1 MGSSSIKGQIVYLPD
16 NKESVGQ
23 ANQALQS
30 FQDKGWDVELV
41 EGITPDTLESRGR
54 VTKLLEGGRL
64 THFEGPRLTIKKSC
78 VNNHILFWEK
88 VLASNETMAFIEHDA
103 IALDPPQNWVFDD
116 VLILNMEYAFKFGA
130 LRGRL
135 KAFRPDLD
143 GLNKAFGVCDNFKN
157 YPLKCKVPNSPF
169 KGSNMIPGTA
179 AYAITPQGAKKM
191 LEVVTTQ
198 GIDQSD
204 YIINDMN
211 VKLEY
216 VIPSPVKFNTKNLS
230 TSNG

>member
-1 MGSSSIKGQIVYLPD
+1 MKAQIVHLTK
-16 NKESVGQ
+16 NTQSVGQ
-23 ANQALQS
+23 AQQALKS
-30 FQDKGWDVELV
+30 FQDNGWDVELV

-64 THFEGPRLTIKKSC
+64 THFEEPRLSIKKSC

-88 VLASNETMAFIEHDA
+88 VVESNETMAFIEHDSIA
-103 IALDPPQNWVFDD
+103 IDPPQHWDFDD
-116 VLILNMEYAFKFGA
+116 LLILNMEYVFNFGA
-130 LRGRL
+130 LRG
-135 KAFRPDLD
+135 K
-143 GLNKAFGVCDNFKN
+143 GLNRKFNPEFGLNEISED

-179 AYAITPQGAKKM
+179 AYAITPQGARKM
-191 LEVVTTQ
+191 LDVVYNR

-211 VKLEY
+211 VKLQY
-216 VIPSPVKFNTKNLS
+216 VIPSPVKFNTRNLS

>member
-1 MGSSSIKGQIVYLPD
+1 MKAQIVHLTK
-16 NKESVGQ
+16 NTQSVGQ

-30 FQDKGWDVELV
+30 FQDNGWDVELV
-41 EGITPDTLESRGR
+41 EGITPQTLDSRGR

-64 THFEGPRLTIKKSC
+64 THFKDPRLTIKKSC

-88 VLASNETMAFIEHDA
+88 VVERNETMAFIEHDSLA
-103 IALDPPQNWVFDD
+103 IDPPQNWNFDD
-116 VLILNMEYAFKFGA
+116 LLILNMEYVFNFGA
-130 LRGRL
+130 LRG
-135 KAFRPDLD
+135 K
-143 GLNKAFGVCDNFKN
+143 GLNRKFKPEFGVSELPDDF
-157 YPLKCKVPNSPF
+157 PLKCKVPNSPF
-169 KGSNMIPGTA
+169 KGSNMMPGTA

-191 LEVVTTQ
+191 LGVVNTQ

-204 YIINDMN
+204 YIINSMN
-211 VKLEY
+211 VKMEY

>member
-1 MGSSSIKGQIVYLPD
+1 MKAQIVHLVGHSQ
-16 NKESVGQ
+16 SVEQ
-23 ANQALQS
+23 AQQALAS
-30 FQDKGWDVELV
+30 FQDNGWDAELV
-41 EGITPDTLESRGR
+41 EGITPETLADRGR
-54 VTKLLEGGRL
+54 VAELLEGGRL
-64 THFEGPRLTIKKSC
+64 THFEEPRLSIKKSC

-103 IALDPPQNWVFDD
+103 LAIDAPQDWVFED
-116 VLILNMEYAFKFGA
+116 VLILNMEYVFNFGA
-130 LRGRL
+130 LRGKGFAR
-135 KAFRPDLD
+135 KFKPEV
-143 GLNKAFGVCDNFKN
+143 GLSEIPQNF
-157 YPLKCKVPNSPF
+157 PLKCRVPKSPF
-169 KGSNMIPGTA
+169 KGSRMIPGTA

-191 LEVVTTQ
+191 LEIVYHH

-204 YIINDMN
+204 YIINSMN

>member
-41 EGITPDTLESRGR
+41 EGITPETLESRGR
-54 VTKLLEGGRL
+54 VTELLEGGRL
-64 THFEGPRLTIKKSC
+64 THFEDPRLTIKKSC
-78 VNNHILFWEK
+78 VNNHILFWDK
-88 VLASNETMAFIEHDA
+88 VVAHNETMAFIEHDSIA
-103 IALDPPQNWVFDD
+103 IDPPQHWDFEDL
-116 VLILNMEYAFKFGA
+116 LILNMEYVFNFGA
-130 LRGRL
+130 LRG
-135 KAFRPDLD
+135 K
-143 GLNKAFGVCDNFKN
+143 GLNRKFNPEFGLNDVPED

-169 KGSNMIPGTA
+169 KGSSMMPGTA
-179 AYAITPQGAKKM
+179 AYAITPQGARKM
-191 LEVVTTQ
+191 LDVVYKK

-204 YIINDMN
+204 YIINSMN
-211 VKLEY
+211 LKLQY
-216 VIPSPVKFNTKNLS
+216 VIPSPVKFNTRNLS